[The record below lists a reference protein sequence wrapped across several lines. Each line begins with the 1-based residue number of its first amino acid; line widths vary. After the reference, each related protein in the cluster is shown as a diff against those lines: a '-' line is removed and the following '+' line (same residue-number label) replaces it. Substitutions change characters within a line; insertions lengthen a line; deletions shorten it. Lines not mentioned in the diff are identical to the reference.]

1 MDEIPLE
8 VFENITQFLRFSE
21 CFALSQINKI
31 LLQNVRYI
39 VRRRFFD
46 EFTSTLSRP
55 TQNGI
60 KLIQEMIIEC
70 LNENP
75 IRVVKMV
82 KICQYHCFFSCISS
96 RYKIAG
102 ILWMFLRPRDFAQ
115 KWENIKNEVNEF
127 YLGDKDFSIVVSL
140 LLKSDPKR
148 WIEIIKEWMQ
158 VQPSFFF
165 EDHKVKR
172 RKALQKNIRAC
183 LKAANLEIL
192 ESRLTRCFRIETI
205 KPDLFRLC
213 IKQDVFELHRKMH
226 CLQNNYPNFTAY
238 EYGHLSNHNESLFK
252 HYHLVRSIR
261 YNSQF
266 NQLIKMTPDQIQ
278 QILESVRTYE
288 INDICKSLRHS
299 IGDNLN
305 SLIKW
310 LRVGK
315 KPTDIQ
321 MMIKTQQFLVPPGVQ
336 SKFQQ
341 LTINDVTFKRYQRV
355 GEEFLPLC

>member
-21 CFALSQINKI
+21 CLVLSKINKF
-31 LLQNVRYI
+31 LLLNVSYI
-39 VRRRFFD
+39 IRRRFFD

-115 KWENIKNEVNEF
+115 KWENIKNEVHEF
-127 YLGDKDFSIVVSL
+127 YFGDKDFSIVVSL

-213 IKQDVFELHRKMH
+213 IKQDVFELHRKLH
-226 CLQNNYPNFTAY
+226 CLKNDYPNFTMNEIAT
-238 EYGHLSNHNESLFK
+238 LSNHNQSLCD
-252 HYHLVRSIR
+252 HLDLIKQIR
-261 YNSQF
+261 FHSQF
-266 NQLIKMTPDQIQ
+266 NQLIKMTPTQIQ
-278 QILESVRTYE
+278 LILELVHRYE
-288 INDICKSLRHS
+288 LNDICKSLRHS

-305 SLIKW
+305 SMIKW

-315 KPTDIQ
+315 KPTDTQ
-321 MMIKTQQFLVPPGVQ
+321 MMIKMQQFLVPPGVQ

-355 GEEFLPLC
+355 GEGFRPLC